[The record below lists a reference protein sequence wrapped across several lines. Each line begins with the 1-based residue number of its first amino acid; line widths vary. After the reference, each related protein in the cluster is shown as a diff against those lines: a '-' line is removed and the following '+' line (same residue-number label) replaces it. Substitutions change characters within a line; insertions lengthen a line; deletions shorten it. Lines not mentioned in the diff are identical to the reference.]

1 MGKKDNLKTGTSRK
15 PGRAGKKR
23 EKQKDR
29 KAWGKREGKG
39 DGKLKYNVFT
49 VPTFLAVF
57 LYRMSFSSEKFS
69 QTFW

>member
-15 PGRAGKKR
+15 PGRAGNKR

-39 DGKLKYNVFT
+39 DGKLKYNVFN
-49 VPTFLAVF
+49 VPTFLVVF
-57 LYRMSFSSEKFS
+57 F
-69 QTFW
+69 T